1 MCQEF
6 VEYKFQIVVLFK
18 WENVTKKYRSLYE
31 DCHDSLNKT
40 QKAED
45 IYDMWIKKFLDDIWE
60 VYGKFTARELE
71 DINLQEYAICKTREG
86 LSLVNHLLDQ

>member
-6 VEYKFQIVVLFK
+6 VEYKFQIVVLF
-18 WENVTKKYRSLYE
+18 
-31 DCHDSLNKT
+31 NKT